1 MNIGDAAKASGIS
14 TKMIR
19 HYEGVQ
25 LLPPA
30 QRTESGYRQYTE
42 NDVRSLQFIRRARD
56 LGFSIDEI
64 RDLLSLWQDRNRPS
78 RQVKALA
85 AVHLET
91 LDKRLQ
97 ELQAMKSA
105 LEHLVH
111 CCQGNDRPDCPI
123 LETLAGTGNDASDT
137 DASSAQRHRH
147 GHRITGGAA

>member
-64 RDLLSLWQDRNRPS
+64 RDLLSLWQDRNRSS

-91 LDKRLQ
+91 LDKRLE
-97 ELQAMKSA
+97 ELRAMKSA

-123 LETLAGTGNDASDT
+123 LETLAGSSDKTPSDT
-137 DASSAQRHRH
+137 DATLPLRHRR
-147 GHRITGGAA
+147 GHQITG